1 MVVPQNRLLFWV
13 GVVFLPF
20 GLAGAA
26 VPALAPAAL
35 AAAGM
40 LVALA
45 ALDAFRACRGAA
57 ELTVTLPSVVR
68 LTRDRPGNIEVRL
81 ASRPGKALALRLALG
96 LPPEIQS
103 QEDAPVL
110 VTGEAEWSR
119 LAWPCLPRRRG
130 RFPVNCAR
138 IETASPWGFWAA
150 RKSVAVE
157 TEIRVYPSL
166 LADRKTLAPLFLNR
180 GSLGFH
186 AHRQVGKGREFEKL
200 REYVPGD
207 SYDEIHWKAT
217 ARRGHPITKVF
228 QLERTQE
235 VYLLVDSSRLSA
247 RPVCPA
253 PRPDTAPD
261 SGAPKTLA
269 ATPLEHFIS
278 AALLLALAAE
288 RQGDFFGLITFSDKV
303 DRLIPARNG
312 KAHYSTCRDTLYL
325 LEPKTVSPDFEEV
338 AIFLRQ
344 RLRRRALLVFLT
356 SLEDPAL
363 AENFVRGVDLIR
375 RPHLV
380 VANMIQPAGVQP
392 LFTDADIG
400 SVDDLYRHLG
410 GHLLWSKLRQL
421 QKVLER
427 RGVRLGLFPQGRL
440 SAEIISQYLN
450 IKRRQIL

>member
-1 MVVPQNRLLFWV
+1 
-13 GVVFLPF
+13 
-20 GLAGAA
+20 
-26 VPALAPAAL
+26 
-35 AAAGM
+35 
-40 LVALA
+40 
-45 ALDAFRACRGAA
+45 
-57 ELTVTLPSVVR
+57 
-68 LTRDRPGNIEVRL
+68 
-81 ASRPGKALALRLALG
+81 
-96 LPPEIQS
+96 
-103 QEDAPVL
+103 
-110 VTGEAEWSR
+110 
-119 LAWPCLPRRRG
+119 
-130 RFPVNCAR
+130 
-138 IETASPWGFWAA
+138 
-150 RKSVAVE
+150 
-157 TEIRVYPSL
+157 
-166 LADRKTLAPLFLNR
+166 
-180 GSLGFH
+180 
-186 AHRQVGKGREFEKL
+186 
-200 REYVPGD
+200 
-207 SYDEIHWKAT
+207 
-217 ARRGHPITKVF
+217 
-228 QLERTQE
+228 
-235 VYLLVDSSRLSA
+235 LVDSSRLSA
-247 RPVCPA
+247 RPLCAA

-261 SGAPKTLA
+261 SGAPETLA

-356 SLEDPAL
+356 SLDDPAL

-375 RPHLV
+375 RQHLL

-410 GHLLWSKLRQL
+410 GHLLWNKLRQL